1 MKPSYTLAMV
11 AILVALGVY
20 VFAFERGPA
29 PPTGDAKIQPN
40 VVTFE
45 AADLKTLSLEQA
57 GKKVVLTQQKPGSW
71 RVQEPP
77 LGAADSSRIDI
88 TVNMVRT
95 WQAMETVDA
104 AYEGKDLAAFGL
116 EQPTLKITLGLA
128 RGTQEVWVGA
138 KTPTNSGYYVYAPEQ
153 KKLYLS
159 YVNIPEDLGKL
170 VQEPP
175 KATPAPTP
183 MPSASAS

>member
-29 PPTGDAKIQPN
+29 PPTGDAKVQPN
-40 VVTFE
+40 VVNFE
-45 AADLKTLSLEQA
+45 AAALKTLTLEQS
-57 GKKVVLTQQKPGSW
+57 GKKVVLTQDKPGSW
-71 RVQEPP
+71 KVQEPP
-77 LGAADSSRIDI
+77 LGAADSSRIDL

-95 WQAMETVDA
+95 WQAMETVDP

-116 EQPTLKITLGLA
+116 DQPTLKITLGLSQGA
-128 RGTQEVWVGA
+128 QEVWVGG
-138 KTPTNSGYYVYAPEQ
+138 KTPTNSGYYVYAKGQ

-175 KATPAPTP
+175 QATPAPTP

>member
-1 MKPSYTLAMV
+1 MKPSYTFAMV

-29 PPTGDAKIQPN
+29 PPVGDTKVQPN
-40 VVTFE
+40 VVNFE
-45 AADLKTLSLEQA
+45 AADLKTLTLEQDD
-57 GKKVVLTQQKPGSW
+57 KKVVLAQEKPGTW
-71 RVQEPP
+71 KVQDPP

-95 WQAMETVDA
+95 WQAMETVNESYD
-104 AYEGKDLAAFGL
+104 GKDLASFGL
-116 EQPTLKITLGLA
+116 VNPTLKITLGLTQ
-128 RGTQEVWVGA
+128 GNQEVWVGA
-138 KTPTNSGYYVYAPEQ
+138 KTPTNSGYYVYAKGQ
-153 KKLYLS
+153 SKLYLT

-175 KATPAPTP
+175 RATPPPSP